1 MPQPEGPVTIRAIGA
16 VRGERNGIVRLSAL
30 SLALQPYNKLTNMHD
45 LGLLGALAAAGLALA
60 VLGVNL
66 IVRLIVFPARQD
78 KFLGQLLDQLTDPS
92 AEEDNASA
100 ELGVTERPC
109 DLQECLLRHF
119 ERSATS
125 QEILRILAR
134 HDGLTHKGLQSALDG
149 ALDQRRQPRLPLPV
163 ARRVAAILRSAGLVE
178 AEGDLLRLTEFGRQ
192 LHSVISH
199 HSREGLALME
209 LLMTS
214 PRALP
219 PRAFGAAKVCERLDD
234 EGS

>member
-1 MPQPEGPVTIRAIGA
+1 
-16 VRGERNGIVRLSAL
+16 
-30 SLALQPYNKLTNMHD
+30 MHD
-45 LGLLGALAAAGLALA
+45 LGLLSVLAAAGLAIA

-92 AEEDNASA
+92 AEEDNASD
-100 ELGVTERPC
+100 ELGVTEPPC

-125 QEILRILAR
+125 QEILRTLTK
-134 HDGLTHKGLQSALDG
+134 HDGLTHKALQSALDR
-149 ALDQRRQPRLPLPV
+149 AHDQRRQPWLPSPV
-163 ARRVAAILRSAGLVE
+163 VRRVAALLRNAGLVE
-178 AEGDLLRLTEFGRQ
+178 ANGDVLRLTEFGRQ

-199 HSREGLALME
+199 HSREGVVLKE

-219 PRAFGAAKVCERLDD
+219 PAFGATKVCDRLDHED
-234 EGS
+234 SLGKGQLKR